1 MGDPRYVAPRRLSK
15 PRTNKSSANLLSDQ
29 PTTPSS
35 PHYSSDQDYFGG
47 DAVVVNSHGECRS
60 RSKSRV
66 RIRAYLYGSSHDVLQ
81 TSSDEDET
89 QTGIAGAAREV
100 RKRLSRTAS
109 SIMPLPSA
117 KVSATR
123 LSNSSSSGLLS
134 TCSTES
140 QERDPEESA
149 MIADQIKRRAY
160 HDSLAA
166 RNHVSTSVDEDKH
179 VDSFMAPLRR
189 KSLYT
194 PGIATRNASDILRK
208 PSKPSTDQ
216 HYYYDH
222 SRPETSPL
230 SQLAS
235 LNVGEDGRST
245 PCDLHYLGGLQ
256 LGTLRVTNGA
266 SSPVPREDLAYRSA
280 TPESKTHDEYY
291 TASEGS
297 LTGDRDPAT
306 PLPPRGGSPL
316 KNESKITLS
325 MGTEIRGPSSPDVER
340 ELSNESFPFSREK
353 TDSEAHF
360 EGRTTD
366 HKLRL
371 GEGTLDASHL
381 EAMEPINLL
390 DHENEAPDKILSS
403 ENEYFEWEK
412 SKESLPSKIRSPQSC
427 LSDGGT
433 FDESSLFKSEISNE
447 VMRFE
452 KESLSESL
460 PSKTSSLGFQS
471 VQERKP
477 DECFPFGE
485 RSSEGASGIAD
496 EYIAEL
502 EGSPFS
508 HSSLEGKMDIVP
520 HSNGSA
526 KEMWRAIINDVEVQH
541 AGKGS
546 SSREDALRKLTVNGN
561 MPSTS
566 KLECLSVPPSQPS
579 RHSAS
584 LEMPQTDS
592 GYFSYASLTG
602 APTDEGCFEIVGD
615 SISPTKV
622 AASSQ
627 PQVVETVRS
636 SARSS
641 FRVPIRKLKKERP
654 KSLPPPVNLIA
665 GHHELTDA
673 NIPRVPSI
681 IAARHAKRL
690 SQFPLLEHTFPSS
703 QHTTANRAWS
713 PVQAH
718 DAPIRF
724 PSPANALE
732 AASAP
737 LESFPTASSR
747 PRASTIVIDGDDWVA
762 SDLVRSPSWSEFGG
776 GRRKKEQKNLA
787 KEERRVEKRLL
798 KEEKELERRLQ
809 KGKKDLEKQ
818 KRKDDNKQKSTRSRS
833 ASRTR
838 ARSSEGQ
845 SRHDEL
851 VTIADFGTVTE
862 SLGNSPYDI
871 ATPTFPN
878 PQIARHWHPHQIST
892 AMLRPKSPFSAR
904 THSQTM
910 FLDMPS
916 VPALAAIDLKAH
928 NLEWARNR
936 QRSQSSSVA
945 RVESFNDRGG
955 IPGKVIQP
963 HGVTMEVMPPLPA
976 FPSAN
981 QVKRGEAEIIRS
993 RPNSMIG
1000 EAPLPNPTSQDTEG
1014 NIAMPYPSEPGTSA
1028 PTHKTKSSQIVPDL
1042 WSNGSLER
1050 KSPRNVEESKQE
1062 YSDFVRG
1069 NDKAIPVKD
1078 NLWETQSNAWS
1089 QRRKSAGEALL
1100 RSQVKDVLDGQEAA
1114 NPTVRSEHNERP
1126 ISLDRASTFGTS
1138 RTFVPT
1144 PSRLDPFPHPL
1155 ASHPQLTTQQPTSA
1169 SNTTGSH
1176 NRSTIEQSQRHG
1188 FASLA
1193 TFPRPSMPF
1202 FQHEEQTSTPTSFR
1216 TQAQSF
1222 QIQRKRVG
1230 SGPSNVRSETAIRS
1244 SLYEGVLV

>member
-1 MGDPRYVAPRRLSK
+1 
-15 PRTNKSSANLLSDQ
+15 
-29 PTTPSS
+29 
-35 PHYSSDQDYFGG
+35 
-47 DAVVVNSHGECRS
+47 
-60 RSKSRV
+60 
-66 RIRAYLYGSSHDVLQ
+66 
-81 TSSDEDET
+81 
-89 QTGIAGAAREV
+89 
-100 RKRLSRTAS
+100 
-109 SIMPLPSA
+109 
-117 KVSATR
+117 
-123 LSNSSSSGLLS
+123 
-134 TCSTES
+134 
-140 QERDPEESA
+140 

-166 RNHVSTSVDEDKH
+166 QNHVSTSVDEDKH

-222 SRPETSPL
+222 SRPETPPL
-230 SQLAS
+230 SQFAS

-316 KNESKITLS
+316 KNESKILLS
-325 MGTEIRGPSSPDVER
+325 MGTENRGPSSPDVER
-340 ELSNESFPFSREK
+340 EPTNESFPFSRES
-353 TDSEAHF
+353 TDSEARF

-366 HKLRL
+366 QLAYLGRETPSDILRL
-371 GEGTLDASHL
+371 GEGTLDASHPFNRGSFKPCSL

-390 DHENEAPDKILSS
+390 DHENEAPNQFFSS
-403 ENEYFEWEK
+403 ENEYFEGKK
-412 SKESLPSKIRSPQSC
+412 SKEWLPSKIRSPQSC

-433 FDESSLFKSEISNE
+433 FDESFSSKGEIPNE

-452 KESLSESL
+452 NESLSEPL
-460 PSKTSSLGFQS
+460 PSKTSSLRFHS
-471 VQERKP
+471 VQERKS
-477 DECFPFGE
+477 DECFSFGGK
-485 RSSEGASGIAD
+485 SPEGASGIAD

-508 HSSLEGKMDIVP
+508 YSSLEGKMDTVP

-526 KEMWRAIINDVEVQH
+526 KEMWRAIINDAEVQH
-541 AGKGS
+541 AGKVSG
-546 SSREDALRKLTVNGN
+546 SREDALRKLTVNGN

-579 RHSAS
+579 RHSTS

-592 GYFSYASLTG
+592 GYVSYASLTG
-602 APTDEGCFEIVGD
+602 APADEVCFEIVGD
-615 SISPTKV
+615 PIFPTKV
-622 AASSQ
+622 AASFQ
-627 PQVVETVRS
+627 PQTVETVRS

-641 FRVPIRKLKKERP
+641 FRVPIRKLKKQRP

-690 SQFPLLEHTFPSS
+690 TQFPLLEHTFPSS
-703 QHTTANRAWS
+703 QHTTANRALS

-737 LESFPTASSR
+737 LGSFPTASSK
-747 PRASTIVIDGDDWVA
+747 PRANSIVVDENDWVA

-776 GRRKKEQKNLA
+776 GTRKKEQKKLA
-787 KEERRVEKRLL
+787 KEERGIEKRLL
-798 KEEKELERRLQ
+798 KEEKELERRLL

-871 ATPTFPN
+871 ATPAFPN

-904 THSQTM
+904 TRSQTM

-928 NLEWARNR
+928 NLEWACNR

-945 RVESFNDRGG
+945 RAESFNDRGS
-955 IPGKVIQP
+955 IPGKVVQP
-963 HGVTMEVMPPLPA
+963 HGVTMEVTPPLPA
-976 FPSAN
+976 FPSVN
-981 QVKRGEAEIIRS
+981 QAKRREAEIIRP
-993 RPNSMIG
+993 RPNSMIV
-1000 EAPLPNPTSQDTEG
+1000 EVPAPNPTSRDTEG
-1014 NIAMPYPSEPGTSA
+1014 STVMPYPSESGTSA

-1050 KSPRNVEESKQE
+1050 KSPKNVEESKQE
-1062 YSDFVRG
+1062 YNDFVRE
-1069 NDKAIPVKD
+1069 NDKAIQVKD

-1138 RTFVPT
+1138 RTFRPT

-1155 ASHPQLTTQQPTSA
+1155 ASHPQLTAQQPISA

-1176 NRSTIEQSQRHG
+1176 NRSTTEQLQRHG

-1193 TFPRPSMPF
+1193 SPPRPSMPS
-1202 FQHEEQTSTPTSFR
+1202 FQHGEQTSTSTSFR

-1244 SLYEGVLV
+1244 SRYEGVLV